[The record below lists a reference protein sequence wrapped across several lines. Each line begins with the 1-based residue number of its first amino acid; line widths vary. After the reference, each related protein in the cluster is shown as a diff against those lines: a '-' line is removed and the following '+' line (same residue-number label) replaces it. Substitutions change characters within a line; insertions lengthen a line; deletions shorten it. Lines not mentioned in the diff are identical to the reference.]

1 MDASNYVRF
10 IAALL
15 FVLGLVAFASWFA
28 KRSGIGGRV
37 NAAKRADRGLQL
49 IEAMTVDA
57 KHRAILIR
65 RDDTEHLVLLGPATD
80 LVIETGIKA
89 PRADSSKAEEGKR

>member
-1 MDASNYVRF
+1 
-10 IAALL
+10 
-15 FVLGLVAFASWFA
+15 
-28 KRSGIGGRV
+28 
-37 NAAKRADRGLQL
+37 
-49 IEAMTVDA
+49 MTVDA

-89 PRADSSKAEEGKR
+89 PRADASNAEEDKR